1 MKNRHIY
8 MSDDVHKKLKLF
20 ALMNDLAL
28 GKAIEKLLK
37 IAEEKGEK

>member
-8 MSDDVHKKLKLF
+8 MSDEVHKKLKLY
-20 ALMNDLAL
+20 ALINDVAL

-37 IAEEKGEK
+37 LAEKEGK